1 MGRKRLRGRPRKLRR
16 RRSALRRLRLS
27 VRRCLRPRRPKR
39 LKWLTRRNPPLE
51 EKSMMPA
58 RSSPRPRSS
67 LRKRRR
73 LPLASESSHLNLRPW
88 TLMKSRP
95 RLRSSSRSSF
105 SLRLTNMTMSRGNS
119 LRSLTSRSL
128 RRDRRLSSELRPLR
142 RVLTQRPSL
151 ESTHQ
156 RSACTPSMSEEQIP
170 DLMVT
175 ERKCMRE
182 AGKLSELNTL
192 NLSGKRS
199 TRSGARDLPEDS
211 PSGLERDLA
220 RRRETQRPQRVVRK
234 KRLLLLKRKNMM
246 KKKKMRRNMMR
257 KRNKSTSI
265 PKIEVLYLSNDL
277 PGWYIPHSD
286 CFKRLSSNLNC
297 QKLLICQFEI
307 VILLKIHSENCN
319 FISQS

>member
-39 LKWLTRRNPPLE
+39 LKWLTRRNPLLE

-58 RSSPRPRSS
+58 RRFPRPRSS

-95 RLRSSSRSSF
+95 RLRSSSRSSS
-105 SLRLTNMTMSRGNS
+105 SLRLTNMTMSRENS
-119 LRSLTSRSL
+119 LRSLTSRSS
-128 RRDRRLSSELRPLR
+128 RKDRRLSSELRPLR

-156 RSACTPSMSEEQIP
+156 RSACTPSMSVEQIP
-170 DLMVT
+170 DLMMT

-199 TRSGARDLPEDS
+199 TRNGARDLPEDS

-220 RRRETQRPQRVVRK
+220 RRRETQRPQRVVRR
-234 KRLLLLKRKNMM
+234 KRLLLLKRRIM
-246 KKKKMRRNMMR
+246 KKRKRMRRNMMR
-257 KRNKSTSI
+257 KRNKSKSI

-286 CFKRLSSNLNC
+286 CLKRLSSNLNC